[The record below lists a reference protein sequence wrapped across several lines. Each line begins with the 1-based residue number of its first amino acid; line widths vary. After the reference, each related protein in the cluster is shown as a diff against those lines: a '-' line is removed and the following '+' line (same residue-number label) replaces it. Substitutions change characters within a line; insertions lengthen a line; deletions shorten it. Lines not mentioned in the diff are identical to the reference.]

1 MAPKSGLTVS
11 TASDLSGVSARSSE
25 DLTPGSM
32 TLNAAVS
39 CHVDEVTSTR
49 WLQGFLARKEMKRGL
64 RSQTQVQPSSPTSS
78 PASLVHRKDIAWK
91 LRCHDLA
98 HTATTRMPRPSK
110 GPQELLQWLHSFSLK
125 FWGAEVSIDICLRPS
140 FAPGSHR
147 VADDDCLDTVKV
159 LRCIG
164 LSHIGDAAVSN
175 SPHTK
180 SVPWFGTR
188 VTASLPWYSLS
199 LDEHRCLEHCFTT
212 GERLVDH
219 YNSVD
224 GRWRF
229 EKHNQI
235 AKKRTWYSV
244 LYLAIRASDGCI
256 GVIRLKSP
264 SFRDFA
270 PSDQEAFMAVV
281 ETFGLHLQIQRMH
294 NFIEVG
300 NQQHAQTAKAY
311 REMLNDRLPS
321 QVVDELYESKSH
333 ARASLTLPGVE
344 VRKRPSLPGKS
355 VDGCRPDGY
364 ETEVAKSS
372 TWSSGQNEA
381 ASHRSLGRVS
391 RCDPVTP
398 HTTQS
403 HIAHGLDK
411 LAYAEYHES
420 VVILFVKGF
429 SSLAEKSNP
438 AKTMV
443 MLDELFGN
451 FDDILAGY
459 SPLAFK
465 VEAVGD
471 VYMIA
476 LGLFRG
482 HGDAGQSFDPPFVV
496 FMALSIASEMV
507 QAAAALKMP
516 DTTEHEHD
524 SEVVQIRVGMH
535 IGRIMSG
542 IVGKKVPRYCV
553 LGDTVNSAASME
565 STGIAGMIHV
575 TEDVRQVCQSHP
587 CGTFLQFYSR
597 GCRSIEGKGRMHT
610 YLVDPA
616 ALKGGSTLTQAAV
629 TKAEALAEARR
640 RPALPAP
647 ALQRFLSQAVQL
659 MCGTSDM

>member
-1 MAPKSGLTVS
+1 MATKSRLTVS
-11 TASDLSGVSARSSE
+11 TASDLSGVSERSSE

-32 TLNAAVS
+32 MLNAIVS

-64 RSQTQVQPSSPTSS
+64 RSKTQVHTSSETSS
-78 PASLVHRKDIAWK
+78 PASLVHRKDMAWK

-98 HTATTRMPRPSK
+98 NTAITRMPRPTK
-110 GPQELLQWLHSFSLK
+110 GPQELLQWLHTFSLK

-199 LDEHRCLEHCFTT
+199 LDEHRCLEYCFTT

-219 YNSVD
+219 YD
-224 GRWRF
+224 CMEGRWRF
-229 EKHNQI
+229 EEHNQI
-235 AKKRTWYSV
+235 AKRRTWHSV
-244 LYLAIRASDGCI
+244 LYLAIGARDGCI

-264 SFRDFA
+264 NFREFA
-270 PSDQEAFMAVV
+270 QSDQEAFMTVV

-300 NQQHAQTAKAY
+300 KQQHAQTAEVY

-321 QVVDELYESKSH
+321 QVVDELYESKSR
-333 ARASLTLPGVE
+333 ARASLVLPGIE

-355 VDGCRPDGY
+355 VDGYRPDGC
-364 ETEVAKSS
+364 EAEVAKSS
-372 TWSSGQNEA
+372 GQIEA
-381 ASHRSLGRVS
+381 ASI

-398 HTTQS
+398 NTTPA
-403 HIAHGLDK
+403 HIAHGFDK

-429 SSLAEKSNP
+429 SSLAERSNP
-438 AKTMV
+438 AKIMC

-482 HGDAGQSFDPPFVV
+482 HGDAGQSFDPPFAV
-496 FMALSIASEMV
+496 FMALSIASDML
-507 QAAAALKMP
+507 QAAAAVKMP

-553 LGDTVNSAASME
+553 IGDTVNTAASME
-565 STGIAGMIHV
+565 STGIEGMIHV
-575 TEDVRQVCQSHP
+575 TEDVRRMCLSHP
-587 CGTFLQFYSR
+587 CSTFLQFYSR

-640 RPALPAP
+640 RPALPGP
-647 ALQRFLSQAVQL
+647 ALQGFLSKVVQL
-659 MCGTSDM
+659 ICGSGDM